1 MNLYPMLTSMR
12 LKQLFL
18 WTRKIQ
24 LCFDSEYVS
33 RDASWSLEA
42 FTAHRSHPRA
52 NPFHKHRR

>member
-1 MNLYPMLTSMR
+1 MLTSMR

-24 LCFDSEYVS
+24 LCFDSEYAS
-33 RDASWSLEA
+33 RDESWSLEA
-42 FTAHRSHPRA
+42 FTENRSLPRA